1 MVKSQRLVGIAGA
14 LLVTASLAGCTTFM
28 SSARSPVSERCL
40 AEGLLSLQSGNLR
53 LAHELFECVV
63 NEPAVDK
70 VTDEALFRLA
80 LLQLGED
87 GTKAVPRA
95 QVLLER
101 LRKEYP
107 ASPWTHQAAPLA
119 AWLAGTK
126 VGRDREREHVNQLIR
141 ENRELRQNIERL
153 KELDLEIEKKRKR

>member
-1 MVKSQRLVGIAGA
+1 
-14 LLVTASLAGCTTFM
+14 VTASLAGCTTFM

-70 VTDEALFRLA
+70 ITDEALFRLA

-87 GTKAVPRA
+87 GRQGRFHEPRHYWNACARNTPGVPGLIRPRRW
-95 QVLLER
+95 Q
-101 LRKEYP
+101 P
-107 ASPWTHQAAPLA
+107 G
-119 AWLAGTK
+119 WLASRVVVTGIGNMSTS
-126 VGRDREREHVNQLIR
+126 
-141 ENRELRQNIERL
+141 
-153 KELDLEIEKKRKR
+153 